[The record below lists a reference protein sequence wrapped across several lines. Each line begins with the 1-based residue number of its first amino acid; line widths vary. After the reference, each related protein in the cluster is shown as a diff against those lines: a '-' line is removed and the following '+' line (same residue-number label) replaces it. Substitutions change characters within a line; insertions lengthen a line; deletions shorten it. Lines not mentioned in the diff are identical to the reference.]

1 LPFLDKR
8 YRHRDL
14 AAKFL
19 WLTYTDRIVGTK
31 KNDLDSFVMSFK
43 TLQAEGNQLASEKSL
58 DSLRQ
63 KVNGLLDNM
72 NLVFT
77 KGDPLLQQVGMVT
90 VFFHLLRMV
99 NKNQVSPLERSMFV
113 AFDKARK
120 DNKAAAEANNGLA
133 DLALLEFDGFSQT
146 INDGYAIA
154 RRLIIMLDWL
164 QKNSNVRYDKNAL
177 DYGIVHR
184 TPLT

>member
-1 LPFLDKR
+1 
-8 YRHRDL
+8 
-14 AAKFL
+14 
-19 WLTYTDRIVGTK
+19 
-31 KNDLDSFVMSFK
+31 
-43 TLQAEGNQLASEKSL
+43 
-58 DSLRQ
+58 
-63 KVNGLLDNM
+63 
-72 NLVFT
+72 
-77 KGDPLLQQVGMVT
+77 
-90 VFFHLLRMV
+90 MV